1 MSVFAYATYTGQD
14 PLEVIQAPF
23 GLSVTPAPV
32 ATTVPEPAVEKKAAA
47 ADVKPEV
54 KKEEKPKAEASK
66 PAPAKVEAAKE
77 EAKPAAAVAAPAPAP
92 TPAPAP
98 APAPVPAPAPAINRD
113 YATLP
118 PVPSEKRAQVPVGAS
133 TATMAEM
140 AAQSA
145 ALRQELDATLLKD
158 LHTLD
163 ANALRTR
170 VAQLAAE
177 FFERTKWEGVRMHQ
191 ALRLVESEVSKRFID
206 LMNQQRAE
214 LEVEANKMLQAR
226 ENDLFLEASRRSQ
239 ELVLKQE
246 ESTNKTLRAQAEGF
260 KAVLDSSLK
269 QQEAD
274 LRAELAEEMNHNLA
288 VLRESHVQQMLKLQA
303 DLSQIRAEVAAFHAA
318 ADAVSSSKVKSVTL
332 HRHSAAVLSL
342 ENALKTSAPV
352 GAELALVR
360 ASSDEDPLVVA
371 LIDSIP
377 AAVGKAGAPTVPEL
391 KARFGVVRSEIR
403 KLALQPEGLPAVVGA
418 AVGSGLAKLYWA
430 PSGPV
435 QGDGVEEILSRAAH
449 ALDHGRLPD
458 ALKELK
464 DIQDAGM
471 RGLMADWL
479 QLAKHRLVADQAAM
493 ALRSNAIVKHAA
505 LAEAS

>member
-1 MSVFAYATYTGQD
+1 
-14 PLEVIQAPF
+14 
-23 GLSVTPAPV
+23 
-32 ATTVPEPAVEKKAAA
+32 
-47 ADVKPEV
+47 
-54 KKEEKPKAEASK
+54 
-66 PAPAKVEAAKE
+66 
-77 EAKPAAAVAAPAPAP
+77 
-92 TPAPAP
+92 
-98 APAPVPAPAPAINRD
+98 
-113 YATLP
+113 
-118 PVPSEKRAQVPVGAS
+118 
-133 TATMAEM
+133 MAEM

-269 QQEAD
+269 QQETD
-274 LRAELAEEMNHNLA
+274 LRAELTEEMNHNLA

-303 DLSQIRAEVAAFHAA
+303 DLAQIRAEVAAFHAA

-332 HRHSAAVLSL
+332 HKHSAAVLSL
-342 ENALKTSAPV
+342 ENALKTSAPST
-352 GAELALVR
+352 AQPHSPEPH
-360 ASSDEDPLVVA
+360 ASQSGTATPLVPDPDPGPMGPHCSPRVA
-371 LIDSIP
+371 AFAPGCPPCPPAMVAAIQASEWAIP
-377 AAVGKAGAPTVPEL
+377 PQCLAFPLSPRRIALCAP
-391 KARFGVVRSEIR
+391 GC
-403 KLALQPEGLPAVVGA
+403 
-418 AVGSGLAKLYWA
+418 
-430 PSGPV
+430 
-435 QGDGVEEILSRAAH
+435 
-449 ALDHGRLPD
+449 
-458 ALKELK
+458 
-464 DIQDAGM
+464 
-471 RGLMADWL
+471 
-479 QLAKHRLVADQAAM
+479 
-493 ALRSNAIVKHAA
+493 
-505 LAEAS
+505 